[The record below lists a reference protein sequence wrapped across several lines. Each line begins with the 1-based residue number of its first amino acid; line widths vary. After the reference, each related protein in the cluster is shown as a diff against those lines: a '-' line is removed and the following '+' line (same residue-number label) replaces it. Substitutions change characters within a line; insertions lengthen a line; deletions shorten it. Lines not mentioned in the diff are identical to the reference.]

1 MTKPEIKNLFKEA
14 LIEVLDSKPE
24 LIQNAVM
31 SAIEDIAFIKAIEEG
46 DKKDFVN
53 YDELM
58 KVMDKK
64 ISSLDKQTMTINAEK
79 TFLKDVEK
87 IKDKVLLMNLQKII
101 SNLNDV
107 SSVSEIPK
115 LKKLTAKII
124 ITE

>member
-1 MTKPEIKNLFKEA
+1 
-14 LIEVLDSKPE
+14 
-24 LIQNAVM
+24 
-31 SAIEDIAFIKAIEEG
+31 
-46 DKKDFVN
+46 
-53 YDELM
+53 
-58 KVMDKK
+58 
-64 ISSLDKQTMTINAEK
+64 MTINAEK

-87 IKDKVLLMNLQKII
+87 IKDKVLLINLQKII